1 MLKDK
6 LCSNNPYIDYDDN
19 DDDDDDDDYVTRHSG
34 SSMFNFTSRTS
45 MCNA

>member
-6 LCSNNPYIDYDDN
+6 LFGNNSYT
-19 DDDDDDDDYVTRHSG
+19 DDDDDDDDVTRHSG

>member
-6 LCSNNPYIDYDDN
+6 LCSNNPYIDYDY
-19 DDDDDDDDYVTRHSG
+19 DDDDDDDVTRHSG
-34 SSMFNFTSRTS
+34 SSIFNFTSRTS

>member
-6 LCSNNPYIDYDDN
+6 LCSNNPHTYDE
-19 DDDDDDDDYVTRHSG
+19 DDDDDDDVTRHSG